1 MSARPAA
8 PESLVS
14 RRRSALAATTGPRR
28 KKPIDY
34 SCSAETSTPRL
45 RRLPKGD
52 ATGRAAMTFG
62 GTLN

>member
-34 SCSAETSTPRL
+34 SCSAETSTPPIASPAQ
-45 RRLPKGD
+45 RRRNRPSCHD
-52 ATGRAAMTFG
+52 IRRNT
-62 GTLN
+62 